1 MSLVPILLGTA
12 GHIDHGKT
20 SLVHS
25 LTGIDTDRLKV
36 EKERGIT
43 TELGFAHLDLGG
55 RRYGFVDVPGH
66 ERFIRAMVAGA
77 TGLDLVCLVIAAD
90 EGIMPQTREHLDICQ
105 LLGVRAGFVALT
117 KADMVDAD
125 WLALVQE
132 DVRAGLAGTFLEST
146 AIIPFSAKTGSGRD
160 RILAEIER
168 LAGTLEPRGVAGAFR
183 LPVDRVFTIK
193 GFGTVVTGTIF
204 DGEVR
209 TKDDVEILPTGRTGK
224 VRGLQVHGNEVE
236 LARAGMRCAV
246 NLGGLAVNEIR
257 RGDVLSH
264 PGQLAPSHII
274 DVRLHY
280 LKTSREPLKN
290 RQRVIIHHGT
300 TQVLG
305 AVTLLE
311 GESLNPGQHGLAQ
324 LRIDRDTP
332 LCAIPGDR
340 FLIRGFVPQAHYG
353 TTLGGGEILRVQA
366 AKLRVRDA
374 DTTALAEL
382 EGADLAARIVHEVGR
397 AGHRGLR
404 SDEIGQRVGIA
415 AAEVAARIEPLLA
428 EGTLV
433 RAAHASGSEVIIG
446 PEAIARLE
454 KLATDRVAEH
464 ASTHPT
470 EPGMPRAEL
479 REKLPQAVPA
489 AVFELV
495 IDALARR
502 HAIEVDGALVRKPAP
517 KLELSPVAIDLERR
531 FRDWGVTPPRP
542 GELAAEVGLS
552 RAAADEASKELIRA
566 GLVVR
571 VKHDLF
577 VHAEAIAALRADLES
592 HLNAHGA
599 ITPAEWKTITGASR
613 KYSIPLGEYFD
624 EQKLTLRVGDVRKRR
639 G

>member
-20 SLVHS
+20 SLVRS

-43 TELGFAHLDLGG
+43 TELGFAHLDLGD
-55 RRYGFVDVPGH
+55 RRFGFVDVPGH

-77 TGLDLVCLVIAAD
+77 TGLDLVCLVVAAD

-117 KADMVDAD
+117 KVDTVDAD
-125 WLALVQE
+125 WVEMVRE
-132 DVRAGLAGTFLEST
+132 DVRAGLAGTFLESAT
-146 AIIPFSAKTGSGRD
+146 ILPFSAKTGQGRE
-160 RILAEIER
+160 RILEEIER
-168 LAGTLEPRGVAGAFR
+168 LASDLTPRGVGGAFR

-204 DGEVR
+204 DGEVK
-209 TKDDVEILPTGRTGK
+209 TKDDVEVLPTGLRGK
-224 VRGLQVHGNEVE
+224 VRGLQVHGDEVE

-246 NLGGLAVNEIR
+246 NLGGLAVSDIR

-280 LKTSREPLKN
+280 LKTSKEPLKT

-311 GESLNPGQHGLAQ
+311 GESLSPGERGLAQ
-324 LRIDRDTP
+324 LRIDRETP

-353 TTLGGGEILRVQA
+353 TTLGGGEVLRVQA

-374 DTTALAEL
+374 DTEALAEL
-382 EGADLAARIVHEVGR
+382 EGADVAARIVHEVGR
-397 AGHRGLR
+397 AGHRGCSTGEL
-404 SDEIGQRVGIA
+404 GQRVGIA
-415 AAEVAARIEPLLA
+415 AEDVSVRLEPLLA

-433 RAAHASGSEVIIG
+433 RAAHSTGTEIIVS
-446 PEAIARLE
+446 PEALARLE
-454 KLATDRVAEH
+454 KMAVDRVAEH
-464 ASTHPT
+464 AAAHPA

-479 REKLPQAVPA
+479 REKLPPTVHD

-495 IDALARR
+495 TGALVRR
-502 HAIEVDGALVRKPAP
+502 GALEVDGALVRKPAP
-517 KLELSPVAIDLERR
+517 RLELSATALDLEQR
-531 FRDWGVTPPRP
+531 FRAWGVTPLRPAELP
-542 GELAAEVGLS
+542 GELGLS
-552 RAAADEASKELIRA
+552 RTAADEASKELVRA
-566 GLVVR
+566 GRLVR

-577 VHAEAIAALRADLES
+577 VHTDVVAALRAALEA
-592 HLNAHGA
+592 HLDAHGA

-613 KYSIPLGEYFD
+613 KYSIPLAEYFD
-624 EQKLTLRVGDVRKRR
+624 EQKLTLRVGDLRKRR